1 MIVARLYGKE
11 DLRVEDIP
19 QPEVGSGD
27 ILIRIQAG
35 QVCGTDVRMF
45 LNGHP
50 DLTPESPLVLGH
62 EISGIIQD
70 IGSGVVHY
78 RPEMRVAVAPNFG
91 CGVCDIC
98 VSGNTHLCRN
108 SQALGITLDGGFAEL
123 LRIPEAAVNQG
134 NVVEIP
140 DQVSHQ
146 DASLAEPM
154 SCVYN
159 AFERLAPQPGDAVLI
174 LGAGPIGL
182 MHAKLYL
189 LAGAGLVALNDI
201 NPERLAE
208 CKKLEPGICAIAG
221 TNLKEQILELTQ
233 GKGVDICITACPSPE
248 AQQTALELVGV
259 NGKVMFFGGLPS
271 HRAEVLLNTNLI
283 HYKQITVS
291 GTTRQS
297 LSQYRRILDLL
308 AQGRIL
314 LADLVT
320 SSVALENI
328 SIAFEN
334 AIQGR
339 GLKNGI
345 FAGS

>member
-11 DLRVEDIP
+11 DLRVEDVP
-19 QPEVGSGD
+19 QPEVGPGD
-27 ILIRIQAG
+27 VLVRIRAG
-35 QVCGTDVRMF
+35 QVCGTDLRMF
-45 LNGHP
+45 LNGHKNIS
-50 DLTPESPLVLGH
+50 PESPLVLGH
-62 EISGIIQD
+62 EISGSIQET
-70 IGSGVVHY
+70 GSGVSHY
-78 RPEMRVAVAPNFG
+78 RPGMRVAVAPNFG
-91 CGVCDIC
+91 CGVCSVC
-98 VSGNTHLCRN
+98 VSGNTHLCTQ

-123 LRIPEAAVNQG
+123 LRVPEAAVNQG

-140 DQVSHQ
+140 DQVSYQ

-159 AFERLAPQPGDAVLI
+159 AFERLGPRPGDVVLI
-174 LGAGPIGL
+174 IGAGPIGL

-189 LAGAGLVALNDI
+189 FAGAGLVAVNDI

-208 CKKLEPGICAIAG
+208 CQKLEPGIRTMASPH
-221 TNLKEQILELTQ
+221 LKEQVLEMT
-233 GKGVDICITACPSPE
+233 KGRGADICITACPSPD
-248 AQQTALELVGV
+248 AQKSALELVGV

-271 HRAEVLLNTNLI
+271 HLAEVPLNTNLI

-308 AQGRIL
+308 ARGRIT
-314 LADLVT
+314 LANLVT
-320 SSVALENI
+320 SSVTLQNI
-328 SIAFEN
+328 SVAFEN
-334 AIQGR
+334 AVQGR

-345 FAGS
+345 LVGS

>member
-1 MIVARLYGKE
+1 LTVARLYGKE
-11 DLRVEDIP
+11 DLRIEDVP
-19 QPEVGSGD
+19 PPEIGTGE
-27 ILIRIQAG
+27 ILIRVRAA
-35 QVCGTDVRMF
+35 QVCGTDVRMY

-50 DLTPESPLVLGH
+50 DATPESPLVPGH
-62 EISGIIQD
+62 EISGTIEE
-70 IGSGVVHY
+70 IGPGVLHY
-78 RPEMRVAVAPNFG
+78 RPGMRVAVAPNFG

-98 VSGNTHLCRN
+98 VSGNTHLCRS

-123 LRIPEAAVNQG
+123 LRVPQAAVNQG

-146 DASLAEPM
+146 DPSLAEPM

-159 AFERLAPQPGDAVLI
+159 AFERLAPRPGAAVLI

-182 MHAKLYL
+182 MHAKLHL
-189 LAGAGLVALNDI
+189 LAGAGLVAVNDI
-201 NPERLAE
+201 NSERLAQCE
-208 CKKLEPGICAIAG
+208 KLEPGICAIQGA
-221 TNLKEQILELTQ
+221 NLKEQILELTR
-233 GKGVDICITACPSPE
+233 GRGADICITACPSPE
-248 AQQTALELVGV
+248 AQQAALELVGV

-271 HRAEVLLNTNLI
+271 HRAEVPLNTNLI

-297 LSQYRRILDLL
+297 LSQYRRVLDLL
-308 AQGRIL
+308 AWGRIV

-320 SSVALENI
+320 SSVRLENI
-328 SIAFEN
+328 SVAFEN

-345 FAGS
+345 LAGS